1 MIALENNYLSETVI
15 DKKILE
21 EDVSDF
27 YNQFT
32 ELETFTKAMMDYT
45 MNLNAIIKNMR
56 SIPISN

>member
-32 ELETFTKAMMDYT
+32 ELETFTNAMMDYT